1 LRRILFEAGPTDLGE
16 YVGRVVCTHT
26 HAHVRARSLTHTHTP
41 PVTRP
46 VAATLSADLGRRSA
60 DTQSRTAYD
69 VTGRQTDLRGLRR
82 TCAANRPGAVC
93 AEVQTYSTQPTDG
106 LPNPSDGTSS

>member
-41 PVTRP
+41 RVTRP

-69 VTGRQTDLRGLRR
+69 VTGRQTDLRGLRH

-93 AEVQTYSTQPTDG
+93 AEVQTYTAHRWTP
-106 LPNPSDGTSS
+106 